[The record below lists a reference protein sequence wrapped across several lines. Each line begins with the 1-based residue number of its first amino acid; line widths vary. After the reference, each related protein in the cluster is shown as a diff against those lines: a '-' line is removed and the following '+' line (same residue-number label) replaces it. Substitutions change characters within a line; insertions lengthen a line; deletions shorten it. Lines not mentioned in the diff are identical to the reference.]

1 MSQDAE
7 WVERILEGDQDAFEH
22 LYDKYR
28 RSLYRTA
35 LAITSDH
42 GAAEEI
48 LQDGFLRAYSHLH
61 RVDSSRPL
69 GPWLQRIVVNLSY
82 NWTNQRRRWHLPLDE
97 VMDRLVAGSRGS
109 PQGTYE
115 RGETREVLR
124 RAIESLS
131 LEKRTVLVLFYLQGF
146 SHAEIAYIVGC
157 PIGTVKSRLH
167 YAREA
172 LRRAL
177 LREATLATGVAALEL
192 RSL

>member
-7 WVERILEGDQDAFEH
+7 LVERILEGDEDAFEC
-22 LYDKYR
+22 LYDKYKR
-28 RSLYRTA
+28 GLYRTA
-35 LAITSDH
+35 LAITSDS

-61 RVDSSRPL
+61 RVDCSKPL

-82 NWTNQRRRWHLPLDE
+82 NWANQRRRWQLPLDE
-97 VMDRLVAGSRGS
+97 VMDRLVVGSRGS

-131 LEKRTVLVLFYLQGF
+131 LEKRTVLVLFYLHGF
-146 SHAEIAYIVGC
+146 SHAEIAYIVGR
-157 PIGTVKSRLH
+157 PVGTVKSRLH
-167 YAREA
+167 HGRNA
-172 LRRAL
+172 LRQAL
-177 LREATLATGVAALEL
+177 LREGSLAGLGRTADLGL
-192 RSL
+192 S